1 MTIVYDVPLRHCKNI
16 ETPVRKIV
24 RRYDKPIRPEDVE
37 SPERLLYLEQIL
49 VHKVKHRCSRN
60 MS

>member
-1 MTIVYDVPLRHCKNI
+1 MTTVYDVPLLHCNNI

-37 SPERLLYLEQIL
+37 SSKSLLYLEQIL
-49 VHKVKHRCSRN
+49 VQKVKHRCSRN